1 MINVSQV
8 KPGLYSL
15 CKWNYTIY
23 DSTGIHVPISG
34 NSEKTGNPILMFCQ
48 NKYKVFNKIYIYIL

>member
-1 MINVSQV
+1 MSIRFSSNDVATMINVSQV
-8 KPGLYSL
+8 KPGLYCF

-34 NSEKTGNPILMFCQ
+34 NSEKTGN
-48 NKYKVFNKIYIYIL
+48 